1 MTDHLNRPLITNPI
15 LKLIINDE
23 LDDEWTKLPLGPYE
37 PMFGRILPYDILCR
51 SMERRY
57 KDEAG
62 NVVTVVGKI
71 AVSLNGHLSFII
83 KSPTLEGD
91 DPIKDS
97 FCWIKA
103 VWTDDNLE
111 FLRSLADEGFG
122 INLNFQSMSAEI
134 EYDHLG
140 IFDEEQLN
148 SMNLKYQMLDNP
160 FPMKED

>member
-1 MTDHLNRPLITNPI
+1 MNSPLNRPLITNQI
-15 LKLIINDE
+15 LKSIIDE
-23 LDDEWTKLPLGPYE
+23 DLDNEWTKLPLGPYE
-37 PMFGRILPYDILCR
+37 PLFGRILPYDQLLR
-51 SMERRY
+51 AMERRY

-62 NVVTVVGKI
+62 NVVTVGGKI

-83 KSPTLEGD
+83 KSPGLDGD

-103 VWTDDNLE
+103 VWTDDNIE

-122 INLNFQSMSAEI
+122 INLNFQLMSAEI

-160 FPMKED
+160 FPMKDD